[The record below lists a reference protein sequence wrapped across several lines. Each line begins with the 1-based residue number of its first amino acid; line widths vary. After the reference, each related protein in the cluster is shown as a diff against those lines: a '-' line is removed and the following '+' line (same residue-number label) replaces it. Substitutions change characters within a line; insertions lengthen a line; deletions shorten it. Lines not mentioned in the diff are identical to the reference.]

1 MKKNLKT
8 VIIAEIGVNHNGI
21 LKNAKSLALKSKKI
35 GADIVKFQ
43 LYNTDLLATKKLGL
57 SNYQSKNLNTNISQ
71 YKMLKKYEISFKDAN
86 ELIKFCKKNSI
97 KITFSCFDEKSLE
110 IFNSDYVKYI
120 KIPSGEIN
128 NNLLLKKISFFK
140 KKIIL
145 SIGNS
150 SENEIKNAIK
160 ILNKNFKKEI
170 TILHCVSDYP
180 ASNTEM
186 NLKTITYL
194 KNKFNYNIGLSDH
207 SSSIEIPSI
216 ATALGATMI
225 EKHITENNYQKGP
238 DHKASLDIE
247 NFKKMILKI
256 RDTEI
261 ILGKEQKIISKGEQK
276 NKNLVR
282 KFVVAKSLINKGD
295 KFSQKNITTKRS
307 GGGIPANLYF
317 TVIGKKA
324 KKKFNYDDK
333 IIL

>member
-1 MKKNLKT
+1 M
-8 VIIAEIGVNHNGI
+8 
-21 LKNAKSLALKSKKI
+21 
-35 GADIVKFQ
+35 Q
-43 LYNTDLLATKKLGL
+43 
-57 SNYQSKNLNTNISQ
+57 
-71 YKMLKKYEISFKDAN
+71 
-86 ELIKFCKKNSI
+86 KNSI

-110 IFNSDYVKYI
+110 IFNSDYVKHI

-128 NNLLLKKISFFK
+128 NNLLLNKISLF

-145 SIGNS
+145 SVGNS

-180 ASNTEM
+180 ASNTDM

-194 KNKFNYNIGLSDH
+194 KKKFKYNIGLSDH
-207 SSSIEIPSI
+207 STSIEIPSI

-256 RDTEI
+256 RDTET
-261 ILGKEQKIISKGEQK
+261 ILGKEQKIISKGELK

-282 KFVVAKSLINKGD
+282 KFVVAKSSINKGD
-295 KFSQKNITTKRS
+295 KFSKKYNNEKIRRGYSCKFIFYSNWKNSEKEI
-307 GGGIPANLYF
+307 
-317 TVIGKKA
+317 
-324 KKKFNYDDK
+324 
-333 IIL
+333 